1 METETENEP
10 GTFVFQIM
18 QGDIA
23 LLDIRE
29 GIIVNPS
36 NTGLILNR
44 SVSDSIARHAGPE
57 FQQKM
62 HTKRSQ
68 LPQNRLE
75 LGRVIETEPGLLHA
89 KYVLHVSIIGKKAV
103 DRNLIT
109 NSIINC
115 FDRAERLGAN
125 AIAFPPLGVGV
136 GKFPFEEFLDIFY
149 TIVLEELPRSESL
162 LTVVLCL
169 DEAEF
174 VLATKHVEENREK
187 VPRNVKI
194 EFSQS
199 SWTGTGI

>member
-1 METETENEP
+1 METENEP

-23 LLDIRE
+23 LLDIRD

-44 SVSDSIARHAGPE
+44 SVSDSIARHAGPD

-89 KYVLHVSIIGKKAV
+89 KYVLHVSIIGKNAV
-103 DRNLIT
+103 DKKLIM
-109 NSIINC
+109 NSLINC
-115 FDRAERLGAN
+115 FDRAERLEAT

-136 GKFPFEEFLDIFY
+136 GKFPFDEFLSIFY

-169 DEAEF
+169 DENEF
-174 VLATKHVEENREK
+174 AQATKHVEENK
-187 VPRNVKI
+187 DQVPPNVTI
-194 EFSQS
+194 EFSKTA
-199 SWTGTGI
+199 WTGAGI